1 LKKIQVIKINCV
13 GLQNSKGFY
22 QSLLSEFQIKSTK
35 SKNIEDTIR
44 TTIINSGKIILLLDE
59 IDQLT
64 RNVIYN
70 VYSWTTLKKA
80 SLILIG
86 IANDIDLIQSLALS
100 SRTGANPLL
109 INFDAYTKSQMG
121 DIIQSRINDYPDL
134 FDPKAIEFIASK
146 CATSGDIRK
155 ALQLCIKVLETKIPD
170 PAGNITKVSVKDVVL
185 IINATMAPKII
196 SGIQSLPLTQQL
208 ILCCIVKLTEGK
220 EISLQSVYDNYRQAT
235 KQSDIGYLNFQ
246 EFVEIIDILSTTEL
260 ISVTQKK
267 EKSGKTPNKNVVN
280 ESKVTTP
287 ITQAQI
293 LFSVASDMTLTNI
306 LTNFLNLIIVPSIP
320 SDM

>member
-1 LKKIQVIKINCV
+1 V
-13 GLQNSKGFY
+13 GLQTSKLFY
-22 QSLLSEFQIKSTK
+22 ESLLHEFQIKSTK
-35 SKNIEDTIR
+35 SKNMEDTIR
-44 TTIINSGKIILLLDE
+44 TTFINSGKIIIILDE
-59 IDQLT
+59 IDQLS

-100 SRTGANPLL
+100 SRTGANPVL
-109 INFDAYTKSQMG
+109 INFDAYTKSQIE
-121 DIIQSRINDYPDL
+121 DIIKSRINDYSDL

-170 PAGNITKVSVKDVVL
+170 PSGNFPKVTMKDVAP
-185 IINATMAPKII
+185 IISSTMAPKII
-196 SGIQSLPLTQQL
+196 STVQSLPLTQQL

-220 EISLQSVYDNYRQAT
+220 DISLQSAYDKYRQAT
-235 KQSDIGYLNFQ
+235 KQSDIGYLSIQ

-260 ISVTQKK
+260 ISITQKK
-267 EKSGKTPNKNVVN
+267 EKGGKTPTKNVVS
-280 ESKVTTP
+280 ESKVTTT

-293 LFSVASDMTLTNI
+293 LFSVASDTTLTNI
-306 LTNFLNLIIVPSIP
+306 LTNFLNLIYIP
-320 SDM
+320 SSVPNDL